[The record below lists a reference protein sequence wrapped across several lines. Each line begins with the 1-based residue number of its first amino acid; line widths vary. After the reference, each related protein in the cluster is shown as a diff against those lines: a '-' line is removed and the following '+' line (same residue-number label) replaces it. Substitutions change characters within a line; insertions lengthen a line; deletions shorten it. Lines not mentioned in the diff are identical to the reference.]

1 MFQSTRKPQKRPQ
14 TKAAQNA
21 RAQLIWDLTYLRR
34 ERLVSTDIRDEVP
47 EAWHTLEA
55 DIEAEETK
63 EKVTL
68 YLDRSVAR
76 FYKAMGKGYQT
87 RINRLLRTWAQMK
100 IAEEVRLDAALEAR
114 VARNEAVLR
123 GRSNGV

>member
-1 MFQSTRKPQKRPQ
+1 MTQTVKRPQ
-14 TKAAQNA
+14 SKAAQNA
-21 RAQLIWDLTYLRR
+21 RSQLIWDLTYLRR
-34 ERLVSTDIRDEVP
+34 ERLITADIRDEVP

-55 DIEAEETK
+55 DILTQEHK

-76 FYKAMGKGYQT
+76 VFKAMGKGYQAQ
-87 RINRLLRTWAQMK
+87 INRLLRTWVQMK

-114 VARNEAVLR
+114 VARNETVLW
-123 GRSNGV
+123 GGMPD